1 MFIFWIVKTVFI
13 SIEEID
19 MISEEE
25 EEEEDKTEFSA
36 KNEGRLFSM
45 TNTINEPQG
54 IGPLD
59 SFSGDDLHAS
69 KVDNFTEDSG
79 DGSDVFPFRRT
90 FDGRPII

>member
-1 MFIFWIVKTVFI
+1 MKTVFI
-13 SIEEID
+13 SIEEMDI
-19 MISEEE
+19 ISEEE
-25 EEEEDKTEFSA
+25 EEEDEEEKTEFSA

-45 TNTINEPQG
+45 TNTINEPHG

-69 KVDNFTEDSG
+69 KVDNFTEDSD
-79 DGSDVFPFRRT
+79 DGSDVFAFRRT